1 MSALA
6 ASSVAP
12 KPNQKAIEQ
21 YEQQLAQNA
30 LGGFSAAS
38 DLAACLLPL
47 LKALGW
53 KGDPRHLLVTARI
66 PPLYQIAPLVLV
78 KHLVGSQYVV
88 VRCLYN

>member
-1 MSALA
+1 MNSMLTSG
-6 ASSVAP
+6 AS

-47 LKALGW
+47 LKSLG
-53 KGDPRHLLVTARI
+53 
-66 PPLYQIAPLVLV
+66 
-78 KHLVGSQYVV
+78 
-88 VRCLYN
+88 